1 MLEIFCGVYWENFGM
16 AEDSAT
22 SPATNLGGHGDMHL
36 NRGLEKNMRVM
47 YKNMAEMAKVFIEGF
62 RTIPATI
69 ESCLDKREK
78 VKPKAKGWAKF
89 SQDTY

>member
-1 MLEIFCGVYWENFGM
+1 MVEN
-16 AEDSAT
+16 SAT
-22 SPATNLGGHGDMHL
+22 SPATNLGGHGEMHL

-69 ESCLDKREK
+69 ESCLGKREK
-78 VKPKAKGWAKF
+78 G
-89 SQDTY
+89 